1 MRRRLVKERLA
12 ADVPGHLPEVAG
24 SAALDERP
32 SSHHSKGV
40 AWAPA
45 QAPTPKYLFTS
56 PVAPPRGGLD
66 TMRSL
71 DLRDKK
77 KLRCIWL
84 APDEGHNG
92 DQQIVRPPPL
102 DSMQYAQI
110 SASMFGHNVME
121 KIKRADNL
129 SVQLER
135 SDRFM
140 DAMHTYE
147 QSAKMLHRCIQKRE
161 EAPGVMMDELKW
173 LRIDYEI
180 RCVQLVALCMCGARK
195 TAAGGDNTAFLLL
208 KKAEE
213 LTARDG
219 LQYCK
224 KHIQRAAVYQNMAN
238 YYKKQKKY
246 QAALQAAEKAVRIN
260 DKLAL
265 MDRFPIAYFLQA
277 CLHGL
282 LQEPAK
288 AGFVYTACLTV
299 AEAQRPS
306 QGGRLANES
315 AQATEVFHTLKAATL
330 HNLAIEWANLNMP
343 DQTRDALASAMEVG
357 VHYLPQTHPVV
368 VRILETYKVMRE
380 NFLFHSNRVVTA
392 PVAASPPSAARPS
405 VPVRPTS
412 PPPLENG
419 GKRPL
424 PPSSQKPQHEV
435 PGDVTS
441 PRTRRLSS
449 REAHR
454 PETEDIAPVPPP
466 SRRPTSPNSASV
478 VSPRARA
485 VKRPTTTPEVPAG
498 LSGQTLPPGATRTS
512 HLWAVPDKIYG
523 HSLGAKYNPYKERV
537 LEEARTFGIRRRAA
551 MRIQKSWRSALLRH
565 RALKRK
571 EQAATVMQCTFRMHQ
586 QKAHYER
593 TLHRIRRTQAV
604 WRGGLARSRKKMT
617 LASIVQIQTAWRVRN
632 ERVKFAIKKIRLVL
646 IQSVVRGFLARA
658 AWTQMHNAATEIQAQ
673 VRRHLCEQKFNQN
686 LSSAATINRVLRADL
701 ELRALNAAVESTLEH
716 IVGIALTEPPANVA
730 QPEEKASDIDS
741 DLTDGASFSTEVLDG
756 IDESSKN
763 DEVGETEIAGA
774 LQINAMSKD
783 AEQTTSEVIDGD
795 MHRLEAII
803 GPATDSPSNDQHA
816 NTFPLLKSESDRA
829 ILGAMMGSTITNC
842 VNAAIKG
849 AIEDC
854 SNDARHLPHN
864 NSIASNL
871 TTVNLDHEDQT
882 NSINAVGLAAA
893 GVEADSVAVDV
904 DAVETVAVVAAVV
917 GAVSAAAADVEAVA
931 VAEPTMPVE
940 TAASS
945 SVEPAV
951 DAEVDAVMAAVLSAV
966 SSAPEV
972 EPVEHSV
979 EAESVAV
986 DVDAVETVAVVAAV
1000 VEAVSA
1006 AAADVAA
1013 VAVVEPTMP
1022 VETAAS
1028 SSVEPAVDAEVDAVM
1043 AAVLSAMSSA
1053 PEVEPVEHSVEAE
1066 SVAVDVDAVET
1077 VAVVAAVVEA
1087 VSAAAADVEA
1097 VVEPTLP
1104 VETAASSSV
1113 EPAVDAEVD
1122 AVMAAVL
1129 SAMSSSPEVEPV
1141 EHSVEAESVAVD
1153 VDAVE
1158 TVAVVA
1164 AVVEAVS
1171 AAAADVAAVAVVEPT
1186 MPVETAASS
1195 SVEPA
1200 VDAEVDAVMAAVLS
1214 AVSSAPE
1221 VEPVEHSV
1229 EAESVAVDVD
1239 AVETVAVVA
1248 AVVEAVSAAAADVA

>member
-77 KLRCIWL
+77 LRCIWL
-84 APDEGHNG
+84 APDEG

-282 LQEPAK
+282 LQEPSK

-392 PVAASPPSAARPS
+392 PVAASPPSAARPNI
-405 VPVRPTS
+405 PVRPTS

-435 PGDVTS
+435 PGDVAS

-485 VKRPTTTPEVPAG
+485 VKRTTTTPEVPAG

-565 RALKRK
+565 RALKRR

-617 LASIVQIQTAWRVRN
+617 LASIVQIQIAWRVRN

-730 QPEEKASDIDS
+730 QPEEKACDIDS

-774 LQINAMSKD
+774 LQINAMSED

-803 GPATDSPSNDQHA
+803 GPATDSPSNDRHA

-893 GVEADSVAVDV
+893 GVEAESVAVDV

-917 GAVSAAAADVEAVA
+917 EAVSAAAADVEAVA

-972 EPVEHSV
+972 EPVEQEAASV

-1000 VEAVSA
+1000 VEA
-1006 AAADVAA
+1006 
-1013 VAVVEPTMP
+1013 
-1022 VETAAS
+1022 
-1028 SSVEPAVDAEVDAVM
+1028 
-1043 AAVLSAMSSA
+1043 
-1053 PEVEPVEHSVEAE
+1053 
-1066 SVAVDVDAVET
+1066 
-1077 VAVVAAVVEA
+1077 
-1087 VSAAAADVEA
+1087 
-1097 VVEPTLP
+1097 
-1104 VETAASSSV
+1104 
-1113 EPAVDAEVD
+1113 
-1122 AVMAAVL
+1122 
-1129 SAMSSSPEVEPV
+1129 
-1141 EHSVEAESVAVD
+1141 
-1153 VDAVE
+1153 
-1158 TVAVVA
+1158 
-1164 AVVEAVS
+1164 
-1171 AAAADVAAVAVVEPT
+1171 
-1186 MPVETAASS
+1186 
-1195 SVEPA
+1195 
-1200 VDAEVDAVMAAVLS
+1200 
-1214 AVSSAPE
+1214 
-1221 VEPVEHSV
+1221 
-1229 EAESVAVDVD
+1229 
-1239 AVETVAVVA
+1239 
-1248 AVVEAVSAAAADVA
+1248 